1 MHFFENLFGN
11 HTKTQHSAVTNT
23 PALESLEDLKAN
35 MPAMDLFVDNEAPQV
50 QAPERPMTKDNIS
63 TFLNRNYK
71 GMGIN
76 DGYEYHSN
84 ETLAIGKSKIRSEFQ
99 LLIDQMIEEKSERRL
114 QLRMMLVN
122 IERISDE
129 TSRNL
134 ELTVAEL
141 NDSIALLKTQK
152 ELSAENEGW
161 VMNAI
166 HGYHQGFVQGL
177 NDYVAGENLLNSIKN
192 I

>member
-1 MHFFENLFGN
+1 MSFFENLFGN
-11 HTKTQHSAVTNT
+11 HTKNQNSAVTNAAA
-23 PALESLEDLKAN
+23 PESLEDSKKN
-35 MPAMDLFVDNEAPQV
+35 TPSMDLFVDNEAPQIL
-50 QAPERPMTKDNIS
+50 APERSISKDNIS

-84 ETLAIGKSKIRSEFQ
+84 ETLTIGKSKIRSEFQ
-99 LLIDQMIEEKSERRL
+99 LIIDQMIEEKSERRL

-122 IERISDE
+122 VEKISDE

-134 ELTVAEL
+134 NLTVEEL

>member
-1 MHFFENLFGN
+1 MSFFENLFGN
-11 HTKTQHSAVTNT
+11 TTKNQNSVITNTATQESVEDSKTNT
-23 PALESLEDLKAN
+23 PS
-35 MPAMDLFVDNEAPQV
+35 MDLFVDNEAPQI
-50 QAPERPMTKDNIS
+50 QAPGRSTPKDNIS

-99 LLIDQMIEEKSERRL
+99 LVIDQMIEEKSERRL

-122 IERISDE
+122 VERISDE

-134 ELTVAEL
+134 QLTVEEL

-166 HGYHQGFVQGL
+166 HGYHQGFVQGV

>member
-1 MHFFENLFGN
+1 
-11 HTKTQHSAVTNT
+11 
-23 PALESLEDLKAN
+23 
-35 MPAMDLFVDNEAPQV
+35 
-50 QAPERPMTKDNIS
+50 
-63 TFLNRNYK
+63 
-71 GMGIN
+71 
-76 DGYEYHSN
+76 
-84 ETLAIGKSKIRSEFQ
+84 
-99 LLIDQMIEEKSERRL
+99 MIEEKSERRL